1 MNALEGQKNC
11 SLNAFAQLDSMNNA
25 FLPQSYMLSG
35 LAGRSYLRPI
45 KKEDGQA
52 HPLKF

>member
-11 SLNAFAQLDSMNNA
+11 SFNAFVQLGSMNNA
-25 FLPQSYMLSG
+25 FLSRSYMLSG
-35 LAGRSYLRPI
+35 LAGRSYLKPI